1 MKLRPTDEWT
11 REQKDAAKA
20 ILLEKSPFEVDGGE
34 LIGRDPRKIEADEF
48 DRAGLEGVPVLAVI
62 RAKCL
67 DCCVQQP
74 DEVRK
79 CVAVLCPNW
88 PYRMGANPFRS
99 VNLSEEERERRSAHG
114 KAAMA
119 ALKGRGR

>member
-20 ILLEKSPFEVDGGE
+20 ILLEKSPFAVDGGE
-34 LIGRDPRKIEADEF
+34 LIGRDPRQIERREF
-48 DRAGLEGVPVLAVI
+48 DEAGIFAAPILDVI

-79 CVAVLCPNW
+79 CVVVLCPNW
-88 PYRMGANPFRS
+88 PYRVGANPLRS
-99 VNLSEEERERRSAHG
+99 VILTDADRAARSERAKALSEAK
-114 KAAMA
+114 KAQT
-119 ALKGRGR
+119 